1 MIPDKTIELSVQE
14 LTILSEALSCYK
26 EKVFDRYEHV
36 KPLEGDRSL
45 THFYYDQG
53 QIFIIEAL
61 QNRIAQRL
69 LFSDQ
74 MINHYIEIEKEK
86 K

>member
-1 MIPDKTIELSVQE
+1 MIPDKTIELSVGE
-14 LTILSEALSCYK
+14 LTTLREALSCYK
-26 EKVFDRYEHV
+26 EKVFDRYERV

-53 QIFIIEAL
+53 EIFTIEAL
-61 QNRIAQRL
+61 QNRIAQSL

-74 MINHYIEIEKEK
+74 MLNEYIKTNKEEK
-86 K
+86 